1 MTKHEAPNTKHGD
14 PHATRHTPHD
24 APRAFAFSRILALLV
39 LIAAACVY
47 VGPFAWL
54 VTTSM
59 KTSSEAAKVPPI
71 LVPVGSDDVEG
82 MTRRDIPADSPALT
96 QRWLITKYNYQKVL
110 TDPAFDFQLCGRNTL
125 LIASGVVIG
134 SIISSSLVA
143 FSLAKL
149 RWRGR
154 NLLFGVILATMMLP
168 FTVLMIPQYV
178 IYKDLGWI
186 GTNLP
191 LWFPSFLGVPFYIFL
206 LRQFY
211 ITIPDE
217 LLDAARMDGCSEFR
231 IWWQIMVPLSRPALA
246 VVALFSFLAAWNDFL
261 GPLVYLVHKQQFTLS
276 LALQFF
282 QSRSGGTAWELL
294 MAASTLVITPV
305 VVLFFLAQRT
315 FIQGIATTGMKG

>member
-1 MTKHEAPNTKHGD
+1 MPDKPTQPPASPRPRVSESP
-14 PHATRHTPHD
+14 RH
-24 APRAFAFSRILALLV
+24 FASRIFALIV
-39 LIAAACVY
+39 LLAAACVY
-47 VGPFAWL
+47 VGPFVWMI
-54 VTTSM
+54 TTSM
-59 KTSSEAAKVPPI
+59 KTSSEAAKSPPI
-71 LVPVGSDDVEG
+71 ILPLGSSDAEG
-82 MTRRDIPADSPALT
+82 MQRRNIPAETSAPE
-96 QRWLITKYNYQKVL
+96 QRWLITKYNYDKVL
-110 TDPAFDFQLCGRNTL
+110 TDPAFDFVLCGRNTL
-125 LIASGVVIG
+125 LIAAGVVIG
-134 SIISSSLVA
+134 SLISSSLVA

-149 RWRGR
+149 RWHGK
-154 NLLFGVILATMMLP
+154 NMLFGVILATMMLP

-178 IYKDLGWI
+178 IFRDLGWI

-191 LWFPSFLGVPFYIFL
+191 LWAPSFLGVPFYIFL

-217 LLDAARMDGCSEFR
+217 LLDAARMDGCSDFR
-231 IWWQIMVPLSRPALA
+231 IWWQIMLPLSRPALA

-294 MAASTLVITPV
+294 MAASTLVILPV

>member
-1 MTKHEAPNTKHGD
+1 MTTI
-14 PHATRHTPHD
+14 HATRHSPHE
-24 APRAFAFSRILALLV
+24 RAFAFSRLLALFV
-39 LIAAACVY
+39 LIIAALIY
-47 VGPFAWL
+47 VGPFAWM

-59 KTSSEAAKVPPI
+59 KTSTEAAKVPPMI
-71 LVPVGSDDVEG
+71 VPMGSEDAEG
-82 MTRRDIPADSPALT
+82 MQRRAIPVESSALT
-96 QRWLITKYNYQKVL
+96 QRWLITKYNYDKVL
-110 TDPAFDFQLCGRNTL
+110 TDPAFDFILCGRNTL
-125 LIASGVVIG
+125 LIAAGVVIG
-134 SIISSSLVA
+134 SMLSSSLVA
-143 FSLAKL
+143 FSLAKQH
-149 RWRGR
+149 WYGR
-154 NLLFGVILATMMLP
+154 NILFGIILATMMLP

-178 IYKDLGWI
+178 IFRDLGWI

-191 LWFPSFLGVPFYIFL
+191 LWMPSFLGVPFYIFL

-211 ITIPDE
+211 VSIPDE

-231 IWWQIMVPLSRPALA
+231 IWWQIMLPLSRPALA

-282 QSRSGGTAWELL
+282 QSRSGGVAWELL
-294 MAASTLVITPV
+294 MAASTLVIMPV

>member
-1 MTKHEAPNTKHGD
+1 MNLTEHEARITNHGF
-14 PHATRHTPHD
+14 T
-24 APRAFAFSRILALLV
+24 FSRVLALLV
-39 LIAAACVY
+39 LIVAACVY
-47 VGPFAWL
+47 VGPFAWM

-59 KTSSEAAKVPPI
+59 KTSTEASRVPPI
-71 LVPVGSDDVEG
+71 IFPAGSDDQQG
-82 MTRRDIPADSPALT
+82 LAARNISADSPPIT
-96 QRWLITKYNYQKVL
+96 QRWLITKYNYDKVL
-110 TDPAFDFQLCGRNTL
+110 TDPAFDFILCGRNTL
-125 LIASGVVIG
+125 LIAAGVVIG
-134 SIISSSLVA
+134 SLISSSLVA
-143 FSLAKL
+143 FSLAKQ
-149 RWRGR
+149 RWYGR
-154 NLLFGVILATMMLP
+154 NLLFGIILATMMLP

-178 IYKDLGWI
+178 IFRDLGWI

-231 IWWQIMVPLSRPALA
+231 IWWQIMLPLSRPALA

-294 MAASTLVITPV
+294 MAASTLVILPV